1 MTSPIWQQLY
11 VPDLLA
17 LLDLRDIRAPYP
29 LAEVAQVGYDQIQE
43 RRSVIADAS
52 HRTGGGID
60 ESLSDLASVC
70 GEYHDSIDLR
80 FTSGSDE
87 IAALALHGPS
97 GTWVIHADGPVG
109 RFVRC
114 PAHLAVATLLSVLRP
129 LPGTRSRSISIPE
142 DLLIPLTL
150 AGEPGVPRADRDR
163 LLRAAGLAVTEY
175 ESFLSATGAVAGAGQ
190 IGAGR
195 RVDSGEGATRAA
207 RVVAFLDTA
216 GGRLISSP
224 HEQQGRTWIT
234 LQSAGP
240 AELHRAAAGLIQTLV
255 G

>member
-1 MTSPIWQQLY
+1 MTSPIWHQLY

-29 LAEVAQVGYDQIQE
+29 LAEVAQVGYDRIQE
-43 RRSVIADAS
+43 RRNVLATSS
-52 HRTGGGID
+52 HRAGGGLD
-60 ESLSDLASVC
+60 ESLSDLATAC
-70 GEYHDSIDLR
+70 AEYQDSIDLR
-80 FTSGSDE
+80 FTSGTDE

-97 GTWVIHADGPVG
+97 GTWVIHANGTAG

-129 LPGTRSRSISIPE
+129 LPGARSRPIDIPE
-142 DLLIPLTL
+142 DLLVPLSL
-150 AGEPGVPRADRDR
+150 AGEPGVPRAERDR
-163 LLRAAGLAVTEY
+163 LVRAAGLPITEY
-175 ESFLSATGAVAGAGQ
+175 ESFLSAIGSFAGAGQ

-195 RVDSGEGATRAA
+195 RGQAGEDGPRSP

-224 HEQQGRTWIT
+224 HEQQGRTWIS
-234 LQSAGP
+234 LQPAGP